1 MSAIAHVPGAAW
13 AAAHRALLL
22 IIALSVVTV
31 AVTLA
36 VFLTTRTPT
45 TSGSTP
51 VRELPRSED
60 VCPGWTPGYL
70 C

>member
-22 IIALSVVTV
+22 IIALSLVTV

-36 VFLTTRTPT
+36 VLLTTRTS
-45 TSGSTP
+45 TSGSTS
-51 VRELPRSED
+51 VSELPRSED

>member
-13 AAAHRALLL
+13 ASAHRALLL
-22 IIALSVVTV
+22 IIAVSVVTV

-36 VFLTTRTPT
+36 VLLTTRTPT
-45 TSGSTP
+45 SGSTP
-51 VRELPRSED
+51 VPELPRSED

>member
-1 MSAIAHVPGAAW
+1 MSAIAHLPGATW

-22 IIALSVVTV
+22 AVFVVTV
-31 AVTLA
+31 TVTLA
-36 VFLTTRTPT
+36 VLLTTRTS

-51 VRELPRSED
+51 VPELPPSQD
-60 VCPGWTPGYL
+60 VCPGWTPGTL